1 MNTTYNPF
9 TLTGKTILITGASS
23 GIGMSTAIECSKMG
37 AKIVLTGR
45 NERKLEETYLL
56 LEGKGHRK
64 IIADLCDENDF
75 ESLVESTPEING
87 LINTAGI
94 VKTLPFQF
102 INRTELSAVFDINF
116 MVPVLLTQKL
126 IKAKKLRKESSI
138 VFFSSIEG
146 PVITHIGNS
155 MYAASKGAVSA
166 IVKSMALELAS
177 KKIRVNAVL
186 PGMTKTSLIHT
197 SSITEEQLESEVK
210 RYPLKRYGKPEEIAY
225 AVIYLLS
232 DASSWVTGTN
242 LIIDGGYTLI

>member
-166 IVKSMALELAS
+166 IVKSMAFELAP
-177 KKIRVNAVL
+177 KRLGVNAV
-186 PGMTKTSLIHT
+186 
-197 SSITEEQLESEVK
+197 
-210 RYPLKRYGKPEEIAY
+210 
-225 AVIYLLS
+225 
-232 DASSWVTGTN
+232 
-242 LIIDGGYTLI
+242 